1 MPLSAKYIGTWAKKI
16 SNNTNKK
23 VGIMKTIYKEPR
35 ATRDGYTY
43 NEVVSVRN
51 LNSTGSLRRVEGT
64 RYDLIV
70 SYNTPIAYVVDVEN
84 NTFLNET
91 KVILC
96 NEFYSMTTRKHQAKV
111 RELYFDV
118 NKDYAQAEFSLG
130 GFFKRAEIDSVDV
143 NGGANGG
150 TNTNWLHA

>member
-1 MPLSAKYIGTWAKKI
+1 
-16 SNNTNKK
+16 
-23 VGIMKTIYKEPR
+23 MKTIYKEPKTTKPQ
-35 ATRDGYTY
+35 A
-43 NEVVSVRN
+43 NEVQAIRK

-84 NTFLNET
+84 DSFINET

-111 RELYFDV
+111 RELYSVKFVISENTYDIGEFD
-118 NKDYAQAEFSLG
+118 L
-130 GFFKRAEIDSVDV
+130 RAFRTRAIIDMVDV
-143 NGGANGG
+143 RGGDNGSYNS
-150 TNTNWLHA
+150 NNLR

>member
-1 MPLSAKYIGTWAKKI
+1 MWSVQ
-16 SNNTNKK
+16 TNKGDK
-23 VGIMKTIYKEPR
+23 QMKTIYKEPR
-35 ATRDGYTY
+35 ASKPEA
-43 NEVVSVRN
+43 NEVQAVRK

-84 NTFLNET
+84 GTFLNET

-111 RELYFDV
+111 RELYSGCAIGEFD
-118 NKDYAQAEFSLG
+118 LG
-130 GFFKRAEIDSVDV
+130 GFFKRAKIDKVDV
-143 NGGANGG
+143 RGGANGW
-150 TNTNWLHA
+150 TNSNWLH